1 MERNTNIESLLF
13 PVVQESVYLKGQSKP
28 IVGLKAIKGIHD
40 GESRVFS
47 VVSDNYRLVTNQE
60 ALEWGKI
67 IHRSL
72 FPNASADSFEVFKI
86 IAPNTRSYCHIDIID
101 KHYTLNIWKQE
112 LYVPFI
118 RIHNSYNRSL
128 ALKFDIGFCRKLCN
142 NGVIFEKKTVRL
154 KFSHTRNEL
163 RPEGLDKINLSHLRK
178 LEEEFIERT
187 KKATEIKVPAMYYPA
202 LVASIF
208 KKQFRIHHGSEM
220 VRAQEQ
226 KKVDDFKTKV
236 NELATS
242 YQPAFGETAY
252 TLFNVL
258 TDFATNNKDNKI
270 VAINGMQR
278 NSGKWLNMLEGWTPN
293 NSPIPKLLEGYAFLV
308 N

>member
-13 PVVQESVYLKGQSKP
+13 PVIQESVYLKDQAKP
-28 IVGLKAIKGIHD
+28 IAGLKAIKGVPD

-47 VVSDNYRLVTNQE
+47 VVSDNYKLVTNKE
-60 ALEWGKI
+60 ALEWGKT
-67 IHRSL
+67 IHRRL
-72 FPNASADSFEVFKI
+72 FPNANADSFEVFKI

-101 KHYTLNIWKQE
+101 KNYTLNIWKRE

-142 NGVIFEKKTVRL
+142 NGVIFEEKTVRL

-163 RPEGLDKINLSHLRK
+163 RPEGLDKINLSHLKK
-178 LEEEFIERT
+178 LEQEFIERT
-187 KKATEIKVPAMYYPA
+187 KKATEIKVPAIHYPA

-208 KKQFRIHHGSEM
+208 KKQFKIHHASEL

-226 KKVDDFKTKV
+226 KRVDDFKNKV
-236 NELATS
+236 NELAAR
-242 YQPAFGETAY
+242 YQPEFGETAY

-258 TDFATNNKDNKI
+258 TDFASNNKDNNI
-270 VAINGMQR
+270 AAINGMQR
-278 NSGKWLNMLEGWTPN
+278 NSGKWLNTLNGVNLN
-293 NSPIPKLLEGYAFLV
+293 NAPFAKLLEGYAFLV